1 MENAPWERLGAGLAL
16 ALGLAT
22 LGLSQG
28 LPRLEGGYP
37 GPSLFPQILGAILT
51 ASGLTLLVRKSG
63 TRTRKSGTRTPAP
76 TRLTPLLGM
85 GAFLPLAPWFLGY
98 LGLIP
103 TAALYAVVAALL
115 LRSQWWEALGAG
127 LFVAIF
133 GHLLV
138 HFLGVQG

>member
-16 ALGLAT
+16 ALGLAA

-63 TRTRKSGTRTPAP
+63 TRTPAS

-133 GHLLV
+133 AHLLV

>member
-16 ALGLAT
+16 ALGLAA

-63 TRTRKSGTRTPAP
+63 TRTPAP
-76 TRLTPLLGM
+76 TRLARLLGM

-133 GHLLV
+133 AHLLV

>member
-16 ALGLAT
+16 ALGLAA

-51 ASGLTLLVRKSG
+51 ASGLTLLVRKS
-63 TRTRKSGTRTPAP
+63 RTRTPAP

-133 GHLLV
+133 AHLLV